1 MLCQVAIPS
10 SGNLRPKVADCDI
23 VLGEVLAKLVN
34 TTTYY
39 FVLER
44 YIDANIESVDDLTKN

>member
-1 MLCQVAIPS
+1 MLCHVAIPS

-23 VLGEVLAKLVN
+23 ALGKVLAKLVN

-44 YIDANIESVDDLTKN
+44 YIDTNIESVDELTKD